1 MEYRASCGVL
11 TPRHGE
17 KWLKFRPRASSQQ
30 SEYNQTVFLFRY
42 IKMFQVIGRWYLDS
56 ILKYLNPS
64 LDLPLTALLDRL
76 ALKTE
81 KWIAT
86 RGHVEAIMML
96 KRIRVC
102 LYRYLAGDPLFVT
115 GLSQYKDGLP
125 KILGPE
131 VADRIRKGEVAII
144 RATLSFLQISR
155 IIPGWKK
162 LDLSP
167 IYLPPREE
175 FSALQEEFKFFL
187 VKSKSLPRAQS
198 WAWDYLHPTTRMGPN
213 GPALNNATFDFKP
226 WIQRYGYILS
236 LLPGFYHK
244 LIIYLQDIAQY
255 FDSWPVNPKQQF
267 KDNPIL
273 RRLSTVDDKEAK
285 ERVIGIVDY
294 WSQSLLKPFHESIL
308 RILGGWKTDLTSG
321 QNISPFGDSSQKY
334 WSIDL
339 TSATDRFPIS
349 LQKLVVERLHG
360 VDFSNA
366 WEDLMI
372 GTPFEYRGKY
382 YKYATGQPMGA
393 YSSWAVFALTHHL
406 WVQFSA
412 KRVGKQLPFLD
423 YRLLGDDIVIRDDSV
438 AQEYLSLLKQIGV
451 DVSEDKTLVSPDS
464 FEFAKRFFF
473 KGEEVTGFPL
483 AGIQN
488 TAKGVTETLMVL
500 SESLRRG
507 YPDPFSNNP
516 DVLLEL
522 FRALRKGS
530 IKGFITWD
538 NDFHQRLNIKGMAF
552 WCYLTR
558 FQNVSLLRHVV
569 DSKLGYQFNHD
580 MEDDQFV
587 ELVGMFL
594 ARGVIQ
600 NQTELIFRNE
610 GMMQE
615 IATGLPEDMKEYH
628 KLMMP
633 VMIVLQEEYMKLVSN
648 VSVLESNL
656 LEEDWRE
663 VLFRSWIE
671 LDVNPTQIL
680 ASERR
685 VQAKR
690 AQSRAISL
698 GFRYLKD
705 ECPPSDSL
713 GKNSFEMYKAL
724 DVLSRDGDMMAYSLS
739 RLDD

>member
-1 MEYRASCGVL
+1 
-11 TPRHGE
+11 
-17 KWLKFRPRASSQQ
+17 
-30 SEYNQTVFLFRY
+30 
-42 IKMFQVIGRWYLDS
+42 MFQVIGRWFLDS
-56 ILKYLNPS
+56 ILRYSNPG
-64 LDLPLTALLDRL
+64 LDKPLTAFLERL
-76 ALKTE
+76 AKKTE
-81 KWIAT
+81 KWIST
-86 RGHVEAIMML
+86 RGSVEAIMML
-96 KRIRVC
+96 KRLRVVI
-102 LYRYLAGDPLFVT
+102 YRYLAGDPLFVT
-115 GLSQYKDGLP
+115 GLAQYRDGLP

-131 VADRIRKGEVAII
+131 VADGIRRGEVAII

-167 IYLPPREE
+167 IFLPPRKE
-175 FSALQEEFKFFL
+175 FTSLQEEFKSFL
-187 VKSKSLPRAQS
+187 VDSNALPRAQS

-213 GPALNNATFDFKP
+213 GPALNNATFDFYP
-226 WIQRYGYILS
+226 WWTRFGYAPIS
-236 LLPGFYHK
+236 LPGKYQK
-244 LIIYLQDIAQY
+244 LLIYLQEMIPH
-255 FDSWPVNPKQQF
+255 FSHWPSNPKDKF
-267 KDNPIL
+267 KDKPIL

-308 RILGGWKTDLTSG
+308 RILGRWQTDLTSG
-321 QNISPFGDSSQKY
+321 QNISPFGDHSQKY

-349 LQKLVVERLHG
+349 LQEIVVSQLEGEVFAR
-360 VDFSNA
+360 V
-366 WEDLMI
+366 WKDLMI
-372 GTPFEYRGKY
+372 GEPFEFRGKY

-406 WVQFSA
+406 WIQFSA
-412 KRVGKQLPFLD
+412 KRAGLRLPFLD
-423 YRLLGDDIVIRDDSV
+423 YRLLGDDVVIRNDRV
-438 AQEYLSLLKQIGV
+438 AQEYLSLLELIGV
-451 DVSEDKTLVSPDS
+451 DVSKDKTLVSPDS
-464 FEFAKRFFF
+464 FEFAKRFFY
-473 KGEEVTGFPL
+473 KGTEVTGFPL

-507 YPDPFSNNP
+507 YPDPFDNNR
-516 DVLLEL
+516 DTLLEL
-522 FRALRKGS
+522 FRALRRGS

-558 FQNVSLLRHVV
+558 FQNVPLLRYVV
-569 DSKLGYQFNHD
+569 ESKLGYELHP
-580 MEDDQFV
+580 EYDDENFV
-587 ELVGMFL
+587 DLVGMFL

-600 NQTELIFRNE
+600 NQTELIFRDQ

-633 VMIVLQEEYMKLVSN
+633 VMIVLQEEYMKLVTN
-648 VSVLESNL
+648 ISVLESNL
-656 LEEDWRE
+656 AEQDWRE

-698 GFRYLKD
+698 GFKYLKD
-705 ECPPSDSL
+705 ESPPVDSL
-713 GKNSFEMYKAL
+713 GKNSFDLHK
-724 DVLSRDGDMMAYSLS
+724 SIDMSKVPPGQGFSMCVMGSG
-739 RLDD
+739 